1 MSIGICVIMIMIKEL
16 NLKIFML
23 KFAYIS
29 EDIDKELFEEVFG
42 HTFAALANKLINST
56 NKEESQIIVNDI
68 KKMKQ

>member
-16 NLKIFML
+16 NLKTFML